1 MPGENTPRK
10 EDEERLP
17 PSSYDL
23 IRYLDRAVPA
33 EGIRKGESPEDAH
46 RRAGQREV
54 VQQLVDWMNEEL
66 AEINA
71 GAA

>member
-1 MPGENTPRK
+1 MPGENTPRN
-10 EDEERLP
+10 EDVERLP

-23 IRYLDRAVPA
+23 IRHLDRIVPA
-33 EGIRKGESPEDAH
+33 EGIRKGESLEDAH

-66 AEINA
+66 AEIDARNP
-71 GAA
+71 